1 VEQGSLRLSGGWV
14 FRDIRSPLAA
24 CWSMPPEARLQPW
37 FESGFCLT
45 RALQSPCGAPCQA
58 MTGRLVLT
66 TTSWPRIRQVIDR
79 IQATMALIETGGYVE
94 LLIP

>member
-1 VEQGSLRLSGGWV
+1 
-14 FRDIRSPLAA
+14 
-24 CWSMPPEARLQPW
+24 
-37 FESGFCLT
+37 
-45 RALQSPCGAPCQA
+45 